1 MWVEMFLNKVTEE
14 HHLANNTDNKI
25 IKSNI

>member
-1 MWVEMFLNKVTEE
+1 MWVEMFLNKVIEE
-14 HHLANNTDNKI
+14 HHPVNNIDNRI